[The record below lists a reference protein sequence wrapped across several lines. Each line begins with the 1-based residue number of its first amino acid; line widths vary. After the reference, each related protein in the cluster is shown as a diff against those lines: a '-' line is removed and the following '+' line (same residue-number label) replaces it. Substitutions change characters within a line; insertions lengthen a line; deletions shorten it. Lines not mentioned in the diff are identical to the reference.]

1 MLERGIKQRMKREIE
16 RIMNTKIEEKKL
28 KRKGRVE

>member
-1 MLERGIKQRMKREIE
+1 MLERSMKRGMKREIA

-28 KRKGRVE
+28 KRKG